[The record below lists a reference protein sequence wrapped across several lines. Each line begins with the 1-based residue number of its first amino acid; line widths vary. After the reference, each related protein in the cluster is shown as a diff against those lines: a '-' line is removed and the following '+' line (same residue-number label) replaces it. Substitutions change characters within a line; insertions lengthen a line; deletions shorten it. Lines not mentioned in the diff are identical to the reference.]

1 MLFKIKSYIQF
12 LWHSKNEHAVHSP
25 FVFQL
30 VTNCLYEKT
39 EKLPYY
45 PDFSTITKKEKL
57 LNRLFHYFQF
67 QEGFYFS
74 PTKKSDI
81 NSVSKLDFIWIDVAF
96 YIENQLEIESLF
108 DKSNNETCF
117 IFESI
122 HTNSIT
128 QLYWESIISNPKF
141 TVTIDTFSF
150 GLAFIRTEQAKEHF
164 VIRV

>member
-30 VTNCLYEKT
+30 VTKCLYEKT

-45 PDFSTITKKEKL
+45 PDFPTKTKKEKL

-67 QEGFYFS
+67 QEGFYFL

-81 NSVSKLDFIWIDVAF
+81 NTVSKLDFVWIDVAF
-96 YIENQLEIESLF
+96 FIENQLEIAMLF
-108 DKSNNETCF
+108 NKSHNETCF

-122 HTNSIT
+122 NKNNKT
-128 QLYWESIISNPKF
+128 QLFLKSIISNPKF

>member
-12 LWHSKNEHAVHSP
+12 LWHSKNEHSVHSP

-30 VTNCLYEKT
+30 VTKCLYEKT
-39 EKLPYY
+39 EKLPYFF
-45 PDFSTITKKEKL
+45 DFPTKTKKEKL

-67 QEGFYFS
+67 QEGFYFL

-81 NSVSKLDFIWIDVAF
+81 NSVSKLDFVWIDVAF
-96 YIENQLEIESLF
+96 FIENQLEIESLF

-122 HTNSIT
+122 HENSKT
-128 QLYWESIISNPKF
+128 QLYWESIVSNPKF

-150 GLAFIRTEQAKEHF
+150 GLTFIRTEQAKEHF